1 MTIDA
6 QLRYIAACFAVFGQR
21 DLAVTLRDASRAW
34 RYESFADEQG
44 HWREVFFRAVAR
56 FGDAT
61 TWAFLIHYLGDEELA
76 RVAGEALATLVVNK
90 LSVS

>member
-21 DLAVTLRDASRAW
+21 DVAVTLRDASRAW

-56 FGDAT
+56 FDA
-61 TWAFLIHYLGDEELA
+61 LPGKA
-76 RVAGEALATLVVNK
+76 RRGSTRARCADLWRKAASAVALPAT
-90 LSVS
+90 